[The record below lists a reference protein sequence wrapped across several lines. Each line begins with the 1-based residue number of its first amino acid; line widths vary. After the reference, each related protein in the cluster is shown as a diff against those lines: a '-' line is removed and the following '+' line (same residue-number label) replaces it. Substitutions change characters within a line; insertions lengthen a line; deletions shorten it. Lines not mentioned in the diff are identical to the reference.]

1 MEIETIQE
9 LVRKDQYLYSLH
21 AEIER
26 KVDELTFSQV
36 EEALLNGKI
45 LEHYADSGRGES
57 CLVVGFAGE
66 TPIHAVCGWR
76 GERMVLI
83 TV

>member
-1 MEIETIQE
+1 MEIEKIQE

-26 KVDELTFSQV
+26 KVNELTFSQV

-45 LEHYADSGRGES
+45 LA
-57 CLVVGFAGE
+57 L
-66 TPIHAVCGWR
+66 
-76 GERMVLI
+76 
-83 TV
+83 